1 MKIVINSDY
10 GGFGLS
16 GEAMEFIASRKGWNY
31 QIIDSYERWWEP
43 PLNSI
48 EYNIFGAQIWDVDL
62 PRTDRD
68 LVDCVE
74 LLGDRSWGRNAALKV
89 VMVPDEVEWHIQEQD
104 GREWIAEDHRTWM

>member
-16 GEAMEFIASRKGWNY
+16 SEAMEFIANRKGWNY
-31 QIIDSYERWWEP
+31 QISDYYERWWEP
-43 PLNSI
+43 PLNSL
-48 EYNIFGAQIWDVDL
+48 EYNVFGAQIWDLDL

-74 LLGDRSWGRNAALKV
+74 LLGDRSWGRNAELKV
-89 VMVPDEVEWHIQEQD
+89 VIVPDEVEWHIQEQD

>member
-16 GEAMEFIASRKGWNY
+16 SEAMEFIASRKGWNY
-31 QIIDSYERWWEP
+31 QITDNYERWWEP

-74 LLGDRSWGRNAALKV
+74 LLGDKSWGRNAALKV
-89 VMVPDEVEWHIQEQD
+89 VMVPDKVEWHIQEQD

>member
-16 GEAMEFIASRKGWNY
+16 SEAMEFIASRKGWNY

-89 VMVPDEVEWHIQEQD
+89 VIVPDKVEWHIQEQD